1 MTRTTTDQLPARA
14 AEIAATPPGSDP
26 AVGGRRR
33 SAGGIVPVLAFA
45 GIVVAVMQTLL
56 VPVIKDL
63 PLLLNTAP
71 SNATWVMTATLLAGA
86 VSTPIMGRLGDLY
99 GKRRMLLTSLAVMVV
114 GSLVCG
120 FTSDLV
126 TMIVGR
132 ALQGFAM
139 GAIPLGI
146 GIMRDELP
154 RERLGSAMG
163 LMSSS
168 IGVGG
173 GLALPA
179 AALVAQHA
187 DWHTLF
193 FGAAGLGVL
202 SMVLTLL
209 VVPEAAV
216 RAQGRFDVAGAL
228 GLSAGLVAL
237 LLPLTKGSDWG
248 WGSPTT
254 LILFGVAVVI
264 LVLWGAMELRLADP
278 LVDLRTTARREVL
291 LTNLA
296 SITVGVAFYA
306 ISLVLPQLLQLPTST
321 GYGLGQS
328 MVVAGLCMAPLGLTM
343 MFVAPLY
350 ARIAARRGP
359 KVSLLLGMLVI
370 ALGYGAGIGLMNA
383 PWQTVIIAVVVGA
396 GIGLAYSSLPALI
409 IGAVDA
415 SETGAAN
422 GLNTLM
428 RSIGTSVSSAV
439 IGMVLADMSQ
449 KTGPVTVPTMAGF
462 RVSFLI
468 ATAAVLV
475 GVALAC
481 FLPSQRKASRP
492 TLLAQSTDGAADA
505 VDADGTRGAARPP
518 AMPAAPL
525 TATPPVHAAPAAADD
540 AAESAV
546 PAEAVEP
553 AAPAKAAEPAAPAK
567 AVEPMDAGSAVGLT
581 AAEGQPAPLVKSAP
595 SWARPV
601 TEPDEVRTPPS
612 SGATAAS
619 ADPAGFRGRVADT
632 SGGPVPGAS
641 ITLIDRQGRQAGIA
655 TADADGHFAVDAPTA
670 GTYVLTG
677 AAPGHTPHAASATY
691 RGEGAATRVD
701 LVLAGTGRLG
711 GTLLGGTEGTPLAG
725 GSIVV
730 TDAEGAVVARTASGA
745 EGSWDVAPLPPGHYT
760 LVLSAAGHQPQ
771 ARAVDL
777 SGSAPE
783 RQDARLKPAAT
794 VRGTVR
800 GPNGRPL
807 AEAAVTL
814 VEDDA
819 IAGHTVTGPDGAFAF
834 SGMSGAHYTLT
845 AAGYPPHAVP
855 ISLTAGA
862 HETLDLDLS
871 QPPTAG
877 G

>member
-14 AEIAATPPGSDP
+14 AETAATHPGPDP

-33 SAGGIVPVLAFA
+33 SPGGIVPVLAFA

-63 PLLLNTAP
+63 PVLLNTAP

-173 GLALPA
+173 GLALPV

-209 VVPEAAV
+209 VVPETSV

-237 LLPLTKGSDWG
+237 LLPLTKGGDWG

-264 LVLWGAMELRLADP
+264 LVLWGVMELRLADP

-321 GYGLGQS
+321 GYGLGQP

-343 MFVAPLY
+343 MLVAPLY

-370 ALGYGAGIGLMNA
+370 AIGYGAGIGLMDA
-383 PWQTVIIAVVVGA
+383 AWQTVIIAVVVGA

-415 SETGAAN
+415 AETGAAN

-449 KTGPVTVPTMAGF
+449 KMGPATVPTMAGF

-481 FLPSQRKASRP
+481 FLPSQRKAAGP
-492 TLLAQSTDGAADA
+492 TLVAQNTDGASDTVDA
-505 VDADGTRGAARPP
+505 VDAEGAQGAARS
-518 AMPAAPL
+518 AA
-525 TATPPVHAAPAAADD
+525 TT
-540 AAESAV
+540 
-546 PAEAVEP
+546 
-553 AAPAKAAEPAAPAK
+553 
-567 AVEPMDAGSAVGLT
+567 
-581 AAEGQPAPLVKSAP
+581 
-595 SWARPV
+595 
-601 TEPDEVRTPPS
+601 
-612 SGATAAS
+612 AS
-619 ADPAGFRGRVADT
+619 ADAAGFRGRVADT
-632 SGGPVPGAS
+632 AGSPVPGAS
-641 ITLIDRQGRQAGIA
+641 ITLIDRQGRQAGRA
-655 TADADGHFAVDAPTA
+655 TADADGHFALDAPTA

-691 RGEGAATRVD
+691 RGAGVATRVD
-701 LVLAGTGRLG
+701 LVLTGTGRLG
-711 GTLLGGTEGTPLAG
+711 GTLLGGSEGTPLTG

-730 TDAEGAVVARTASGA
+730 TDAEGAVVARTTSGA
-745 EGSWDVAPLPPGHYT
+745 EGTWDISPLPPGHYT
-760 LVLSAAGHQPQ
+760 VVHSAAGHQPQ

-777 SGSAPE
+777 SGGAPE
-783 RQDARLKPAAT
+783 RQDARLKPTAT

-800 GPNGRPL
+800 GPHGRPV
-807 AEAAVTL
+807 ADAAVTL
-814 VEDDA
+814 VENGTV
-819 IAGHTVTGPDGAFAF
+819 AGHAVTGPDGAFAF
-834 SGMSGAHYTLT
+834 SGLSGADYTLT
-845 AAGYPPHAVP
+845 AAGYPPHAAP
-855 ISLTAGA
+855 ISLTAGT
-862 HETLDLDLS
+862 HETLDLELDLA
-871 QPPTAG
+871 QPPIPAG
-877 G
+877 

>member
-1 MTRTTTDQLPARA
+1 MTQTMTDQLPGRTATTAAAPPVPDPGAGGHRRAR
-14 AEIAATPPGSDP
+14 
-26 AVGGRRR
+26 
-33 SAGGIVPVLAFA
+33 GGIVPVLAFS

-63 PLLLNTAP
+63 PVLLNTTP

-99 GKRRMLLTSLAVMVV
+99 GKRRMLLTSLAIMVV
-114 GSLVCG
+114 GSLICG
-120 FTSDLV
+120 VTSDLIV
-126 TMIVGR
+126 MIVGR

-146 GIMRDELP
+146 GLMRDELP

-187 DWHTLF
+187 DWHALF

-202 SMVLTLL
+202 SILLTLL
-209 VVPEAAV
+209 VVPETSV
-216 RAQGRFDVAGAL
+216 RAVGRFDVAGAL

-237 LLPLTKGSDWG
+237 LLPITKGSDWG
-248 WGSPTT
+248 WSSPTT
-254 LILFGVAVVI
+254 LGLFGVAALI
-264 LVLWGAMELRLADP
+264 LVLWGVMELRIGDP

-306 ISLVLPQLLQLPTST
+306 ISLVLPQLLQLPKST

-328 MVVAGLCMAPLGLTM
+328 MVTAGLCVAPLGLTM

-370 ALGYGAGIGLMNA
+370 GIGYGAGIGLMNA

-409 IGAVDA
+409 IGAVDP

-439 IGMVLADMSQ
+439 IGMVLAHMSQ
-449 KTGPVTVPTMAGF
+449 SMGPVTVPTMAGF
-462 RVSFLI
+462 RVAFLI
-468 ATAAVLV
+468 AAAAVLV
-475 GVALAC
+475 GVVLAS
-481 FLPSQRKASRP
+481 FLPSQRKVSRP
-492 TLLAQSTDGAADA
+492 TLVAQSTEDTGAAPE
-505 VDADGTRGAARPP
+505 GERLQ
-518 AMPAAPL
+518 APS
-525 TATPPVHAAPAAADD
+525 APAPAA
-540 AAESAV
+540 V
-546 PAEAVEP
+546 TP
-553 AAPAKAAEPAAPAK
+553 AAAASPGVVDPAA
-567 AVEPMDAGSAVGLT
+567 G
-581 AAEGQPAPLVKSAP
+581 PLAHDR
-595 SWARPV
+595 A
-601 TEPDEVRTPPS
+601 
-612 SGATAAS
+612 
-619 ADPAGFRGRVADT
+619 AGFRGRVRYA
-632 SGGPVPGAS
+632 SGAPIAGAS
-641 ITLIDRQGRQAGIA
+641 VTLIDRQGRQAGIT
-655 TADADGHFAVDAPTA
+655 TAGPDGSYAVAAPTP
-670 GTYVLTG
+670 GSYLLTA

-691 RGEGAATRVD
+691 RGEGAPAEVD
-701 LVLAGTGRLG
+701 LILSGGGRLG
-711 GTLLGGTEGTPLAG
+711 GTLRGGGAAGAPLAD
-725 GSIVV
+725 GSVVV
-730 TDAEGAVVARTASGA
+730 TDAGGDVVARTATDAHGNW
-745 EGSWDVAPLPPGHYT
+745 ELTTLPPGDYT
-760 LVLSAAGHQPQ
+760 LVLSAAGHRPQ
-771 ARAVDL
+771 AHAIEL
-777 SGSAPE
+777 SGGEPA
-783 RQDARLKPAAT
+783 RHDARLMPTAS

-800 GPNGRPL
+800 DPKGRPL
-807 AEAAVTL
+807 ADAAVTL
-814 VEDDA
+814 IEDGTV
-819 IAGHTVTGPDGAFAF
+819 AGHALTGQDGAFAF
-834 SGMSGAHYTLT
+834 DDLGGSHYTLT
-845 AAGYPPHAVP
+845 AAGYPPHATP

-862 HETLDLDLS
+862 AETLDLDLE
-871 QPPTAG
+871 QPSG
-877 G
+877 VSG

>member
-1 MTRTTTDQLPARA
+1 MTRTTTDQLPRRTA
-14 AEIAATPPGSDP
+14 AAVAPAVPDP
-26 AVGGRRR
+26 AAGGHRRAR
-33 SAGGIVPVLAFA
+33 GGIVPVLAFA
-45 GIVVAVMQTLL
+45 GIAVAVMQTLL

-63 PLLLNTAP
+63 PVLLDTAP
-71 SNATWVMTATLLAGA
+71 SNATWVMTSTLLAGA

-114 GSLVCG
+114 GSVVCG
-120 FTSDLV
+120 FTSDLL

-202 SMVLTLL
+202 SMLLTLL
-209 VVPEAAV
+209 VVPETSV
-216 RAQGRFDVAGAL
+216 RARGRFDVAGAV

-237 LLPLTKGSDWG
+237 LLPITKGSDWG
-248 WGSPTT
+248 WSSPTT
-254 LILFGVAVVI
+254 LGLFGVAVLI
-264 LVLWGAMELRLADP
+264 LVLWGVMELRISDP

-306 ISLVLPQLLQLPTST
+306 ISLVLPQLLQLPEST

-328 MVVAGLCMAPLGLTM
+328 MVVAGLCVAPLGVTM

-359 KVSLLLGMLVI
+359 KASLLLGMLVI
-370 ALGYGAGIGLMNA
+370 AIGYGAGIGLMSA

-409 IGAVDA
+409 IGAVDP

-439 IGMVLADMSQ
+439 IGMVLAHMSQ
-449 KTGPVTVPTMAGF
+449 RVGTATTPTMGGF
-462 RVSFLI
+462 RTAFLI

-475 GVALAC
+475 GAAVAS
-481 FLPSQRKASRP
+481 FLPSQRTESRP
-492 TLLAQSTDGAADA
+492 TLLAQSTDEPTAGHDPDGSGTTEHGTVEAVAVEQGAAEYP
-505 VDADGTRGAARPP
+505 ADGDAAARRSPGG
-518 AMPAAPL
+518 
-525 TATPPVHAAPAAADD
+525 TVRD
-540 AAESAV
+540 AA
-546 PAEAVEP
+546 
-553 AAPAKAAEPAAPAK
+553 
-567 AVEPMDAGSAVGLT
+567 
-581 AAEGQPAPLVKSAP
+581 
-595 SWARPV
+595 
-601 TEPDEVRTPPS
+601 
-612 SGATAAS
+612 
-619 ADPAGFRGRVADT
+619 PAGFRGRVLGSA
-632 SGGPVPGAS
+632 GAPVPGAGV
-641 ITLIDRQGRQAGIA
+641 TLIDRQGRQAGV
-655 TADADGHFAVDAPTA
+655 TTTGADGRYALAAPAA
-670 GTYVLTG
+670 GTYVLAS
-677 AAPGHTPHAASATY
+677 AAPGHAPYAASATH
-691 RGEGAATRVD
+691 RGDGSPVEVD
-701 LVLAGTGRLG
+701 LVLAGTGG
-711 GTLLGGTEGTPLAG
+711 
-725 GSIVV
+725 
-730 TDAEGAVVARTASGA
+730 
-745 EGSWDVAPLPPGHYT
+745 
-760 LVLSAAGHQPQ
+760 
-771 ARAVDL
+771 
-777 SGSAPE
+777 PE
-783 RQDARLKPAAT
+783 PHDARLEPAAT

-800 GPNGRPL
+800 DPGGRPL
-807 AEAAVTL
+807 ADAAVTL
-814 VEDDA
+814 VEDGA
-819 IAGHTVTGPDGAFAF
+819 VAGHTVTGPDGAFAF
-834 SGMSGAHYTLT
+834 IGLSGSRYTLT
-845 AAGYPPHAVP
+845 AAGYPPHAAPV
-855 ISLTAGA
+855 SLAAGA
-862 HETLDLDLS
+862 VEILDLDLV
-871 QPPTAG
+871 QPPGATG
-877 G
+877 